1 MPTLFRFLSVV
12 IVLAG
17 LAGAAVVYLAYF
29 VEPNTR
35 EMTVRIPPGRLMP
48 GGEPQEVQLP

>member
-1 MPTLFRFLSVV
+1 MPTLFRFLAVV

-35 EMTVRIPPGRLMP
+35 EMTVRIPPARLMP